1 MGKIGIFDSGFGGLT
16 VLRAIVDMLP
26 QYSYVYLGDN
36 SRAPYG
42 DRSFDVVH
50 EYTLQ
55 CTEWLFN
62 HDCDLV
68 ILACNTAS
76 AKALRQIQQV
86 DLPKRADSKRVL
98 GVIRP
103 TTEQIGHY
111 TKTGHIG
118 VVGTKGTIASNSYG
132 IEIQHYF
139 PEIEIHQEACP
150 IWVHLVENELVGTPG
165 SDYFVQYHL
174 QHLFNAEA
182 PIDTLLLACTHYPL
196 VYSSIEKFLPDNVRV
211 ISQGPLVAESLK
223 QYLHRHSEFE
233 TRLSTKGG
241 IEFYTTDSHEVFD
254 QRGSRFFA
262 EDITSQTIHL

>member
-16 VLRAIVDMLP
+16 VLRAIMDMLP

-42 DRSFDVVH
+42 DRSFHVVH
-50 EYTLQ
+50 EYTLE

-76 AKALRQIQQV
+76 AKALRQIQQI

-98 GVIRP
+98 GSDQTNYR
-103 TTEQIGHY
+103 TDWALHQN
-111 TKTGHIG
+111 
-118 VVGTKGTIASNSYG
+118 VVTLALWAPKVPLRLIPMALKL
-132 IEIQHYF
+132 EHYF
-139 PEIEIHQEACP
+139 PDIHIHQEACP

-174 QHLFNAEA
+174 AASF
-182 PIDTLLLACTHYPL
+182 
-196 VYSSIEKFLPDNVRV
+196 
-211 ISQGPLVAESLK
+211 
-223 QYLHRHSEFE
+223 
-233 TRLSTKGG
+233 
-241 IEFYTTDSHEVFD
+241 
-254 QRGSRFFA
+254 
-262 EDITSQTIHL
+262 